1 MPLNL
6 DKRWVISLGVLFAFL
21 VNTFGP
27 IPSAQAQDFLLPA
40 PGVMVPLSPEFN
52 PPILKGIKV
61 HPENPFKFDFILDKG
76 DSQLSNDALKNESKK
91 LIKYFL
97 ASLTIP
103 EKDLWVNLSPYEK
116 DRIVPQSFGHTE
128 MGRDLLAED
137 YMLKQI
143 TASLIYP
150 EGETGKKFWK
160 RIYKEAEKKFGTTNI
175 PVNTFNKVWIVP
187 EKAVVY
193 ENAKIGA
200 AYVVES
206 KLKVMLEQDYLS
218 LAKHEGI
225 QSSQAR
231 IKVTNQLGSQ
241 VVREIVIPELTKE
254 INEDKNFAPLRQVYN
269 SLILATWY
277 KNKIKDSI
285 LAQVYANKN
294 KVAGVNIDDPQEK
307 ERIYQRYLQ
316 AFKKGVYNYI
326 KEEIDPTTQ
335 ETVPK
340 KYFSGGFDLDMSML
354 HAETEAPQMPIQ
366 AQGLDLAVAEISPFS
381 KTVSI
386 AARANVAGRSSSQS
400 HSKAPYLA
408 PVPLLQTSTIGFYR
422 SYLGRHY
429 SQWEYLRNRV
439 LPYLITRALERRR
452 HTHAVR
458 ARLVVADVGA
468 STGEEMARAF
478 YEIMAALTSHGQDPN
493 NWDIVIRG
501 IDASREIIT
510 EARRRINN
518 QYPFNR
524 SLIEQEQSRM
534 KDGRYYA
541 DHIIATLNKYP
552 TKFRKSTKFIEK
564 GILDVTSEDLAD
576 VDLVLLNHV
585 LRIYRKEIYKR
596 WEIVKK
602 ISEASPE
609 AVIAI
614 GDLRDIRYV
623 WWKVGG
629 LQHRFSVNVYNPD
642 KTGTSYFI
650 GLPPDVARAVIGD
663 TAMRSVS
670 KEIAQPKQT
679 TSFLS
684 FPKIMQQESHG
695 KKVIRVADL
704 GAESDDF
711 LEEITPVLTEAGFDP
726 ELTAVDNAWGVRSS
740 GFVGHHIT
748 KISADLTREE
758 GRAKLEKYDLL
769 FLNASDGGIIP
780 SHVIDL
786 VENHL
791 DENGMLIFRT
801 FWDGVSSSL
810 ENPLIRALKF
820 KKIPFIRLNQ
830 RFAGLPTGKEFQSLR
845 PAIVIKKKGEH
856 FSKDIWLSEWR
867 ADEGDEAMTMIEK
880 DERLADGTR
889 SISHNAKILSVA
901 IWSDIRQHVEVME
914 LSLDQKR
921 RREISKIVDKH
932 ETEVLALHS
941 VIGEQQE
948 NSSLKFQKEYQ
959 ERVLLSMQR
968 TIKALKAV
976 EFDVNKYFEE
986 HPELRSKVIRE
997 DENAFFDFEKQIKLH
1012 VSQITG
1018 RIDRINGERGNELIQ
1033 IADLRSELEELFPS
1047 QRTQLT
1053 RVRFNITP
1061 DIEDQVIRGSKWN
1074 MICAV
1079 YNLINNSLEADRS
1092 GNRVD
1097 VNISR
1102 TPKGEALIEVRDQG
1116 PGIPQNLL
1124 EYDDSGR
1131 LKIFDPNATTK
1142 GNGTGLGTNDA
1153 WYFAKDM
1160 GGEISVKNIIKQ
1172 GSVKGA
1178 SFIIK
1183 FPLDRAMKVAE
1194 KRPDGPGG
1202 IDLTPAD
1209 KVLQTQNGGIGIK
1222 FHISPAQLAQWQDA
1236 PGVMIESIS
1245 IRPLKSLSAFLGL
1258 PNNQPTHQAVSL

>member
-1 MPLNL
+1 MGKSINL
-6 DKRWVISLGVLFAFL
+6 RANIAFGLIFASL
-21 VNTFGP
+21 VNSFGP
-27 IPSAQAQDFLLPA
+27 LPLAQAQDFLLPA

-61 HPENPFKFDFILDKG
+61 HPENPFKFDFILDRG
-76 DSQLSNDALKNESKK
+76 DSQLSNDALKDESSK

-97 ASLTIP
+97 ASLTTP

-116 DRIVPQSFGHTE
+116 DRIVPESFGQTE

-160 RIYKEAEKKFGTTNI
+160 RIYEEAAKKFGTTNI

-193 ENAKIGA
+193 ENAKTGA

-225 QSSQAR
+225 QSSQAQV
-231 IKVTNQLGSQ
+231 KGTSQLGSQ

-277 KNKIKDSI
+277 KKKIKDSI
-285 LAQVYANKN
+285 LAQVYTDKN
-294 KVAGVNIDDPQEK
+294 KVTGINIDDPQEK
-307 ERIYQRYLQ
+307 QKIYERYLQ

-326 KEEIDPTTQ
+326 KEDIDPLSQ
-335 ETVPK
+335 QMVPR
-340 KYFSGGFDLDMSML
+340 KYFSGGEIFAWTDKAMSI
-354 HAETEAPQMPIQ
+354 EDQ
-366 AQGLDLAVAEISPFS
+366 ISPERLGNRDNLYD
-381 KTVSI
+381 I
-386 AARANVAGRSSSQS
+386 SSQ
-400 HSKAPYLA
+400 
-408 PVPLLQTSTIGFYR
+408 VDET
-422 SYLGRHY
+422 
-429 SQWEYLRNRV
+429 
-439 LPYLITRALERRR
+439 
-452 HTHAVR
+452 
-458 ARLVVADVGA
+458 
-468 STGEEMARAF
+468 
-478 YEIMAALTSHGQDPN
+478 
-493 NWDIVIRG
+493 
-501 IDASREIIT
+501 T
-510 EARRRINN
+510 ETAG
-518 QYPFNR
+518 
-524 SLIEQEQSRM
+524 
-534 KDGRYYA
+534 DG
-541 DHIIATLNKYP
+541 
-552 TKFRKSTKFIEK
+552 
-564 GILDVTSEDLAD
+564 
-576 VDLVLLNHV
+576 
-585 LRIYRKEIYKR
+585 
-596 WEIVKK
+596 
-602 ISEASPE
+602 
-609 AVIAI
+609 
-614 GDLRDIRYV
+614 
-623 WWKVGG
+623 
-629 LQHRFSVNVYNPD
+629 
-642 KTGTSYFI
+642 
-650 GLPPDVARAVIGD
+650 
-663 TAMRSVS
+663 
-670 KEIAQPKQT
+670 
-679 TSFLS
+679 
-684 FPKIMQQESHG
+684 
-695 KKVIRVADL
+695 
-704 GAESDDF
+704 
-711 LEEITPVLTEAGFDP
+711 
-726 ELTAVDNAWGVRSS
+726 
-740 GFVGHHIT
+740 
-748 KISADLTREE
+748 
-758 GRAKLEKYDLL
+758 
-769 FLNASDGGIIP
+769 
-780 SHVIDL
+780 
-786 VENHL
+786 
-791 DENGMLIFRT
+791 
-801 FWDGVSSSL
+801 
-810 ENPLIRALKF
+810 
-820 KKIPFIRLNQ
+820 
-830 RFAGLPTGKEFQSLR
+830 
-845 PAIVIKKKGEH
+845 
-856 FSKDIWLSEWR
+856 
-867 ADEGDEAMTMIEK
+867 AMTMAEE

-948 NSSLKFQKEYQ
+948 NPSLKFQKEYQ

-1183 FPLDRAMKVAE
+1183 FPLDRAMKTGVEIEGATTYPFIVSPNTRRGDLYIVSIEAAEFFYAYFIQKHELWEGSGLEPKFISDLGDFLLKDKIDGGVLRFSHSIMNSIDAIYSRAKVLGGEYEGRITLRIVRKVQGYTIEVADNGTGMTRHVLATHILYSGSTKKPE
-1194 KRPDGPGG
+1194 DGYLGREGIGSLSIAKGFVNKYAGVFQVDTFSLQNGAWELTCQYGRDGQQIDKMVTGGGLQSPGTVVRWIIPYNQAVFPVHVAAPVQLAGGDRAMKGDLKPVHLKSVNKLDTGG
-1202 IDLTPAD
+1202 IDLTPAN
-1209 KVLQTQNGGIGIK
+1209 KILQTQNAGVAIK
-1222 FHISPAQLAQWQDA
+1222 FHLNPAQLAQLQNA
-1236 PGVMIESIS
+1236 PGFTVGSIT
-1245 IRPLKSLSAFLGL
+1245 IQPLKSLSTFLGL
-1258 PNNQPTHQAVSL
+1258 PDNQSIHQVASL